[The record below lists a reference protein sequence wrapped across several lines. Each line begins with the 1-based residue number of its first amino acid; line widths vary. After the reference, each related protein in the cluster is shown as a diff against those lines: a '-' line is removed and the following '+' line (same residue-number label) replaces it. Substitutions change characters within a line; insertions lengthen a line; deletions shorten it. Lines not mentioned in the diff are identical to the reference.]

1 MSQAQ
6 NFEHHAR
13 FYPLYHYF
21 VAPLLLLNV
30 VWSIVRVIR
39 DFSFATVGTLLVALA
54 IFGLAFTARIMALTV
69 QDRVI
74 RLEMH
79 LRMQELLPPGL
90 RARIPEF
97 TVDQLV
103 ALRFAGDAE
112 LPGLAQKVLDEKLT
126 DRKAIKKLVRDW
138 QPDLIRA

>member
-6 NFEHHAR
+6 SFKNHAR
-13 FYPLYHYF
+13 FYPLFHYF
-21 VAPLLLLNV
+21 VAPILLLNV
-30 VWSIVRVIR
+30 VWWVVRVIR
-39 DFSFATVGTLLVALA
+39 AVSFETVASLLVALA
-54 IFGLAFTARIMALTV
+54 LLGLAFAARVMALRV

-74 RLEMH
+74 RLEMR
-79 LRMQELLPPGL
+79 LRMQELLPPEL

-103 ALRFAGDAE
+103 ALRFACDGE
-112 LPGLAQKVLDEKLT
+112 LPGLAQMVLNEKLT
-126 DRKAIKKLVRDW
+126 QRKTIKKLVRDW

>member
-6 NFEHHAR
+6 NFENHAR
-13 FYPLYHYF
+13 FYPLFHYF
-21 VAPLLLLNV
+21 VAPVLLFNV

-39 DFSFATVGTLLVALA
+39 HVSFATAGALLVALA
-54 IFGLAFTARIMALTV
+54 LFGLAFTARIMALTV
-69 QDRVI
+69 QNRVV
-74 RLEMH
+74 RLEMR
-79 LRMQELLPPGL
+79 LRMRELLPPEL

-97 TVDQLV
+97 TVDQLI
-103 ALRFAGDAE
+103 ALRFASDAE

-126 DRKAIKKLVRDW
+126 DQKAIKKLIRDW